1 MALEHASGTRQT
13 ELTKGSQCLLHV
25 LGQHFLVDVLEVADD
40 TIRVTFPGE
49 DYPVAGMQVSLEF
62 HDTEG
67 FNSYVSEVLT
77 GPETKSQSMVLK
89 RPRGARRTHH
99 RRSFR
104 VPTDLTVQVK
114 DQVHVRRYDAALL
127 DLSSGG
133 VLLDTVAP
141 FDFSTTVEVTMS
153 LPGELTHTVLGKV
166 VHIGE
171 SPDNPGSGSKLL
183 GVRFLSL
190 SPQVLNSIS
199 RYIWKR
205 LRELYPTM

>member
-1 MALEHASGTRQT
+1 MALEHATGTPRT
-13 ELTKGSQCLLHV
+13 ELSKGSQCLLQV
-25 LGQHFLVDVLEVADD
+25 LGQHFLVDVLDVADE
-40 TIRVTFPGE
+40 TIRVSFPGH

-62 HDTEG
+62 HDAEG
-67 FNSYVSEVLT
+67 FNCYTSEVLT
-77 GPETKSQSMVLK
+77 GPEAKTNSMVLR
-89 RPRGARRTHH
+89 RPSAARRTHH

-141 FDFSTTVEVTMS
+141 FDFSTTIEVTMS
-153 LPGELTHTVLGKV
+153 LPGETTHTVLGKI

-190 SPQVLNSIS
+190 SPQVINSIT
-199 RYIWKR
+199 RYIWMR